1 MRYGRELPG
10 YPFNSTA
17 LLTRGIIVLQRKLF
31 SEWLP
36 NSSDYAPLDA
46 HLTTQETHEAIHR
59 LMQGDSPCL
68 VARFGSGEM
77 EATLRYLDVTADEA
91 FLVKGIKLLLGK
103 RGPFWW
109 DNSIRGGLVWIA
121 GFFPPTDD
129 ALNQFGKRV
138 TEDCCEIDL
147 LGSWLAGEK
156 RIKKAFAPNMTA
168 TSIESLNPFFIPNPW
183 TQALA
188 GKKVLIVHPF
198 IQTIQQ
204 QFKKRA
210 KLFANPLIL
219 PEFELLTYKPVV
231 TLAGNESPF
240 ATWFDALDH
249 MNDEISKLDFDIAI
263 VAAGAYGMSLAANIK
278 RTGRKAV
285 HLGGA
290 TQILFGI
297 KGRRWDQNPAYSALY
312 NEHWTRPL
320 AEDTPPNSNTVESGS
335 YW

>member
-1 MRYGRELPG
+1 MRYGRELPE
-10 YPFNSTA
+10 YPFNFTA
-17 LLTRGIIVLQRKLF
+17 LLTRGIIVFQRKLF

-36 NSSDYAPLDA
+36 NSSDYAPLDVR
-46 HLTTQETHEAIHR
+46 LTIQETHEAIQQLLH
-59 LMQGDSPCL
+59 GDSPCL

-91 FLVKGIKLLLGK
+91 IFVKGIKLLLGK

-109 DNSIRGGLVWIA
+109 DNSIRGGLVWGA
-121 GFFPPTDD
+121 GFFPPTNE
-129 ALNQFGKRV
+129 ALNQFGKKV
-138 TEDCCEIDL
+138 IEDCGEIDL
-147 LGSWLAGEK
+147 LGSWLSGEK
-156 RIKKAFAPNMTA
+156 RIQKTFAPNMKA
-168 TSIESLNPFFIPNPW
+168 ASIESLNPFFAQNPW

-188 GKKVLIVHPF
+188 EKKVLVVHPF
-198 IQTIQQ
+198 TKTILQ

-210 KLFANPLIL
+210 KLFENPLIL

-240 ATWFDALDH
+240 VTWFDALNA
-249 MNDEISKLDFDIAI
+249 MNEEISKLDFDIAI

-320 AEDTPPNSNTVESGS
+320 AEDTPPRCQTVEGCP